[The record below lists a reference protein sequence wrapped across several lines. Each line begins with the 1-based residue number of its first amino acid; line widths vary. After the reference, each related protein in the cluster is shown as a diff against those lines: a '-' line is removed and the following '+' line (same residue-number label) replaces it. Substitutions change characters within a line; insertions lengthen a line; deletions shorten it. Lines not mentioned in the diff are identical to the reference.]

1 MQIQVKC
8 DELVIKFGLHAI
20 VAVIG
25 AEGMAA
31 WFEHQ
36 KTRPVAVDRTG
47 VLGDD
52 DHDREEEED
61 AFRCPTLLEAYETYD
76 GGLSFRGEF
85 LPVDTT
91 TTTTTLPSPP
101 PLSLSD
107 RESYAKRALQLLSQI
122 CMSNIQLLASFVD
135 IFIAAQCSDS
145 IIIIA
150 ASEEKK
156 ESLMEVEVDVDGVAE
171 TKKDDG
177 AASGD
182 STARWSLCDAIKSD
196 LSNIVPAMCQHS
208 SVESILSVMMT
219 NTDPACK
226 PLLCHVLRVLYSD
239 YTTPVPA
246 NVIHKVE
253 DYIRRC
259 CCCSGESMSIP
270 HSDPISSSSNSGPT
284 DISSELQLSAT
295 SMSDRD
301 PEHLRLLLPL
311 VGGLSAAEMQDCLPR
326 VISLCSSS
334 SSSDDTEEL
343 KGVLI
348 RITKAR
354 PPVMTK
360 ASLLVCLHR

>member
-8 DELVIKFGLHAI
+8 DELVIRFGLHAI

-36 KTRPVAVDRTG
+36 KSRPVAVDPTG
-47 VLGDD
+47 VSEGGVD
-52 DHDREEEED
+52 EED
-61 AFRCPTLLEAYETYD
+61 MFRCPTLLEAHETYD

-85 LPVDTT
+85 FPVDTM
-91 TTTTTLPSPP
+91 
-101 PLSLSD
+101 PLLQSD

-122 CMSNIQLLASFVD
+122 CMSNYIQLLASFVD
-135 IFIAAQCSDS
+135 IFIAAEQCSDS
-145 IIIIA
+145 IA
-150 ASEEKK
+150 AVTVTAADASEP
-156 ESLMEVEVDVDGVAE
+156 LMEVDGAAE
-171 TKKDDG
+171 TKD
-177 AASGD
+177 AVSD
-182 STARWSLCDAIKSD
+182 SPVRWSLRDAIKSE
-196 LSNIVPAMCQHS
+196 LSNIVPAMCHHS
-208 SVESILSVMMT
+208 SVESILGVMTT

-226 PLLCHVLRVLYSD
+226 PLLGHVLRVLYSD

-246 NVIHKVE
+246 NVISKVK

-259 CCCSGESMSIP
+259 SEESRASSDTSSGP
-270 HSDPISSSSNSGPT
+270 AVLLDAGSNSPVLLPAT
-284 DISSELQLSAT
+284 D
-295 SMSDRD
+295 MMD

-311 VGGLSAAEMQDCLPR
+311 VGGLSATEMQDSLPR
-326 VISLCSSS
+326 VISLC
-334 SSSDDTEEL
+334 SDDTEEL

>member
-8 DELVIKFGLHAI
+8 DELVIKFGLHAM

-36 KTRPVAVDRTG
+36 KTRPVAVDRVG
-47 VLGDD
+47 VSEGGIDD
-52 DHDREEEED
+52 EEEEEE
-61 AFRCPTLLEAYETYD
+61 AFRCPTLLEAHETFD

-85 LPVDTT
+85 FPIDT
-91 TTTTTLPSPP
+91 L

-122 CMSNIQLLASFVD
+122 CMSNIQLLACFVD

-145 IIIIA
+145 ITTA
-150 ASEEKK
+150 AVDAATVTAAGPSEPI
-156 ESLMEVEVDVDGVAE
+156 MEVDGAAE
-171 TKKDDG
+171 TKDD
-177 AASGD
+177 ASV
-182 STARWSLCDAIKSD
+182 STTRWSLRDAIKSE
-196 LSNIVPAMCQHS
+196 LSNIVPAMCHHS

-219 NTDPACK
+219 NIDPACK

-239 YTTPVPA
+239 YSTPVPA
-246 NVIHKVE
+246 NVINKVK

-259 CCCSGESMSIP
+259 EEESL
-270 HSDPISSSSNSGPT
+270 HANSGPT
-284 DISSELQLSAT
+284 DLLDAVGST
-295 SMSDRD
+295 SLALPAMGMRD

-311 VGGLSAAEMQDCLPR
+311 VGGFSAAEMQDSLPR
-326 VISLCSSS
+326 VISLCSDD
-334 SSSDDTEEL
+334 SDEL

>member
-1 MQIQVKC
+1 MHVCLFVYSSDLMQIQVKC
-8 DELVIKFGLHAI
+8 DELVIRFGLHAI
-20 VAVIG
+20 VSVIG

-36 KTRPVAVDRTG
+36 KSRPVAMDPTRVSEG
-47 VLGDD
+47 SDD
-52 DHDREEEED
+52 EEEM
-61 AFRCPTLLEAYETYD
+61 FRCPTLLEAHETYD

-85 LPVDTT
+85 FPVDT
-91 TTTTTLPSPP
+91 
-101 PLSLSD
+101 LSLTLSH

-122 CMSNIQLLASFVD
+122 CMSNYIQLLASFVD
-135 IFIAAQCSDS
+135 IFIAAAQCSDS
-145 IIIIA
+145 IA
-150 ASEEKK
+150 AVTAAGASD
-156 ESLMEVEVDVDGVAE
+156 SLMEVDGAAE
-171 TKKDDG
+171 TKDT
-177 AASGD
+177 SG
-182 STARWSLCDAIKSD
+182 SPARWSLRDAIKSE

-208 SVESILSVMMT
+208 SVESILGVMTT

-246 NVIHKVE
+246 NVINKVK

-259 CCCSGESMSIP
+259 SEESHASSDASSGLTNLLDAGSASP
-270 HSDPISSSSNSGPT
+270 VLLPASD
-284 DISSELQLSAT
+284 
-295 SMSDRD
+295 MMD

-311 VGGLSAAEMQDCLPR
+311 VGGLSAAEMQDSLPR
-326 VISLCSSS
+326 VISLCS
-334 SSSDDTEEL
+334 DDSEEL

-360 ASLLVCLHR
+360 ASLLVCLHRYPI